1 VLAAANCGT
10 KCHVQGKGD
19 LVFRK
24 VVVVVAAAV
33 LASPATASATS
44 VRGSIVASD
53 FDGKVS
59 LVDPATKRVR
69 ALGGIDRKFGDY
81 QRSRDGRSLVSVD
94 TTDQGT
100 FVKRYSIASGTVQT
114 LGPFPVTGEFVH
126 GFALSPDGRRVA
138 LATATYTLVP
148 DPVTPGR
155 RIYSDGPVRMDVI
168 DLSTGTVTPLVEP
181 IPARPRTAPFG
192 AGPYGDHQPDSFGQL
207 RWSPNGRSIAFVH
220 RHKWGVT
227 DPPPG
232 DTAFTHLKLVNPDGS
247 GLRVLVDDVAGDDSN
262 VAWSPDSR
270 RLAVVTGGGLQLVNA
285 ATGVRSRKLAPRGAS
300 SMAFS
305 PSGRHLAYIV
315 TDNSGGPGGK
325 SGLHVR
331 NLKTLRDI
339 KPRIN
344 RPHDLSWSPKAERL
358 VVCSER
364 PKRGTRVGLSLIDTK
379 GKISFLAK
387 RNLCSPFWS
396 TDNNAG

>member
-1 VLAAANCGT
+1 
-10 KCHVQGKGD
+10 

-24 VVVVVAAAV
+24 VLVAAHVVAVAL
-33 LASPATASATS
+33 LASPAPAAATS

-53 FDGKVS
+53 FDGQLS

-69 ALGGIDRKFGDY
+69 VLGGIDRKFGDF

-100 FVKRYSIASGTVQT
+100 FVKRYSIASRTVQT
-114 LGPFPVTGEFVH
+114 LGPFPLTGKFVH

-138 LATATYTLVP
+138 LATGTYTLMP
-148 DPVTPGR
+148 DR
-155 RIYSDGPVRMDVI
+155 QASEGPVRMDVI
-168 DLSTGTVTPLVEP
+168 DLSSGAVTPLMAP
-181 IPARPRTAPFG
+181 IPAVPRTAPFPFLI
-192 AGPYGDHQPDSFGQL
+192 GPYGDHQPDSFGQL

-232 DTAFTHLKLVNPDGS
+232 DTPFTRLQLVNPDGS
-247 GLRVLVDDVAGDDSN
+247 GLRVLLDDVAGDDSN

-270 RLAVVTGGGLQLVNA
+270 RLAVVTGGGLQLINA
-285 ATGVRSRKLAPRGAS
+285 ATGARSKKLASRKAS

-305 PSGRHLAYIV
+305 PRGRHLAYVV

-325 SGLHVR
+325 SGLHIR

-344 RPHDLSWSPKAERL
+344 RPHGLSWSPNAERL

-364 PKRGTRVGLSLIDTK
+364 PKPGTRVGLSLIDTD
-379 GKISFLAK
+379 GKIRFLAK
-387 RNLCSPFWS
+387 RNLCSPFWNA
-396 TDNNAG
+396 DNNA